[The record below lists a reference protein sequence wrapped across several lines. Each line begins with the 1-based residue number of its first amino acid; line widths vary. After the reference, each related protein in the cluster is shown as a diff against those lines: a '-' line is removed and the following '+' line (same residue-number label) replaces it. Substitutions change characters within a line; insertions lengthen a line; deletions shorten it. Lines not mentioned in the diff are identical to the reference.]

1 MLATLATMTAFA
13 NAAYSP
19 TVGERAVR
27 YSKASYCASSDLDH
41 WQCGPICITVTGV
54 ASATRVSDYALGV
67 FAFVAYNSKNNEIVA
82 SFRGSQNIANWIL
95 NIDIHQTTYK
105 KLSTTIKVH
114 QGFYNS
120 YLAVKS

>member
-1 MLATLATMTAFA
+1 
-13 NAAYSP
+13 
-19 TVGERAVR
+19 VEG
-27 YSKASYCASSDLDH
+27 
-41 WQCGPICITVTGV
+41 VT
-54 ASATRVSDYALGV
+54 SATRVSDYALGV

-82 SFRGSQNIANWIL
+82 SFRGSSNIANWIL

-105 KLSTTIKVH
+105 KLSATIKVH